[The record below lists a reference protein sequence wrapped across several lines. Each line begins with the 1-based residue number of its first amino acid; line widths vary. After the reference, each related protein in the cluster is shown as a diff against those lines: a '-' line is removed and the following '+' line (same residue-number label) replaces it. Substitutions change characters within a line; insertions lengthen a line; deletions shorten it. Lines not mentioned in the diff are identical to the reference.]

1 MACIVD
7 GHDYYTYSLNGHK
20 TFLPQKKKNF
30 KNETKNVRGF
40 YKYCQNQKH
49 FFPANK
55 QYLAWATVS
64 FGLIFFGVN
73 IHSSKLRKTCCCG
86 KKGRAECRRANM
98 QNVEISD
105 TE

>member
-20 TFLPQKKKNF
+20 TFLPQKKKKRN
-30 KNETKNVRGF
+30 KKCTRIL
-40 YKYCQNQKH
+40 KYCQNQKH

-64 FGLIFFGVN
+64 FGFIFFWRKYSQLKITQN
-73 IHSSKLRKTCCCG
+73 LLLR